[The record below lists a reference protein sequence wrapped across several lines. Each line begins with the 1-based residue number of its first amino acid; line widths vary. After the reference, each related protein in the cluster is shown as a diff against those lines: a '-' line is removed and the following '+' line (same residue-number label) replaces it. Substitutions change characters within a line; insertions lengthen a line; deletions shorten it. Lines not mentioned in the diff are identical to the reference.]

1 MRRALLV
8 AGLLALSTTLAHAAP
23 DVIVIVLDDTGATRI
38 GPVARTINAAT
49 PSIDSIA
56 KGGINF
62 TDAYAAP
69 VCIQARTALLAGQW
83 QQRRSLGNQQGNG
96 PFPPGTLQTLADKLH
111 PEYQTAL
118 VGKWHLG
125 VTTGKHPLDRGFD
138 RAFFFVGLTPHYSG
152 PHPGRNLFDQ
162 RTEVKNSGLLSN
174 TLANKAVAIIKAP
187 RTKPL
192 FLLFATNGIHNP
204 LEAPAAQR
212 VKEMDAAIGKVLA
225 AARDDTL
232 VILIGD
238 NGFAASPLLSGAKFQ
253 ILEEGVRVQLHMM
266 WKGHITA
273 GQRVQTPAS
282 ILDIAPT
289 VLKAVDKSTGATDG
303 FDLRNLPANRPVFLD
318 ALDADPGPGPSIEP
332 GQGVRRGRLVYYENY
347 LGVKKQLYDVVS
359 DPGQKTN
366 LAGRDTTV
374 EAELHQLL
382 EEFRIAIAEGQAG
395 ARGVVVDP
403 SEMRPLGE

>member
-38 GPVARTINAAT
+38 GPVTRTISAAT

-56 KGGINF
+56 RGGINF

-138 RAFFFVGLTPHYSG
+138 KAFFFVGLTPHYSG

-174 TLANKAVAIIKAP
+174 TLANKAVAIITAP
-187 RTKPL
+187 RNQTVVPVL
-192 FLLFATNGIHNP
+192 RHQRHSRSAGGASSATGQGDGCRHRQGI
-204 LEAPAAQR
+204 
-212 VKEMDAAIGKVLA
+212 A
-225 AARDDTL
+225 AARRDTL
-232 VILIGD
+232 FILIGD
-238 NGFAASPLLSGAKFQ
+238 NGFAASPLLRGAKFQ
-253 ILEEGVRVQLHMM
+253 ILEEGVRVQLHMK
-266 WKGHITA
+266 WRAIFRRRSSTH
-273 GQRVQTPAS
+273 QPAS
-282 ILDIAPT
+282 STLRQRPEGSGQ
-289 VLKAVDKSTGATDG
+289 VDRCYRW
-303 FDLRNLPANRPVFLD
+303 L
-318 ALDADPGPGPSIEP
+318 
-332 GQGVRRGRLVYYENY
+332 
-347 LGVKKQLYDVVS
+347 
-359 DPGQKTN
+359 
-366 LAGRDTTV
+366 
-374 EAELHQLL
+374 
-382 EEFRIAIAEGQAG
+382 
-395 ARGVVVDP
+395 
-403 SEMRPLGE
+403 